1 MAQAKLN
8 QGTDQEPDQDN
19 GNGNS
24 NKNKNKNKNGN
35 GNDRL
40 PLRFWIVASINFIN
54 AISFTI
60 LIPILYPYAK
70 AFGLSDFQ
78 ASLLTTVYALSQF
91 VATPILGRCS
101 DAWGRKPLLVISL
114 AGTALSN
121 LVASLTPFAWLL
133 FVARVFDGLTGGNT
147 SIAAA
152 VISDTTTP
160 GDRARAFGLFDAS
173 LRLGFMTGPAISYF
187 AQKIPTFPGVS
198 HLGMSFFAATVMATI
213 ATLVTLFYLPET
225 LKNPRPLVLDW
236 NLFNVKGW
244 ARSLKN
250 KTIANVILLT
260 FLSGTTFTL
269 FTFAL
274 QPFFLHVLGQKIEN
288 IAILITLVGISGVA
302 TQFFVV
308 GRITKAFNLAIVLL
322 VALTIRGFIFLA
334 MPTFPNLLTFTG
346 LTILLGAVNAFPL
359 PIMTSILTLK
369 SSEQEQG
376 EVLGLSSSALSIA
389 NAIGPALAGAMVTL
403 SYDTPFYISGVLT
416 LCVAGFALFLRS
428 DL

>member
-1 MAQAKLN
+1 MAQAKLRN
-8 QGTDQEPDQDN
+8 QDEG
-19 GNGNS
+19 
-24 NKNKNKNKNGN
+24 K

-40 PLRFWIVASINFIN
+40 PLRFWIVALINFIN

-70 AFGLSDFQ
+70 AFGLSDFE

-101 DAWGRKPLLVISL
+101 DAWGRKPLLLMSL
-114 AGTALSN
+114 VGTALAN
-121 LVASLTPFAWLL
+121 LVASITPFAWLL
-133 FVARVFDGLTGGNT
+133 FMARFFDGLTGGNI

-160 GDRARAFGLFDAS
+160 KDRARAFGLFDAS

-187 AQKIPTFPGVS
+187 AQKIPTFPGIS
-198 HLGMSFFAATVMATI
+198 HLGMSFFAAMMMATI
-213 ATLVTLFYLPET
+213 AAILTFFYLPET
-225 LKNPRPLVLDW
+225 LKIPRPLVLDW
-236 NLFNVKGW
+236 NLFNLKGW
-244 ARSLKN
+244 GRSLQN

-260 FLSGTTFTL
+260 FFSGTTFTI

-274 QPFFLHVLGQKIEN
+274 QPFFLNVLGQKIEN
-288 IAILITLVGISGVA
+288 IAILITLVGISGVV
-302 TQFFVV
+302 TQVFLV
-308 GRITKAFNLAIVLL
+308 GRITQKFNLAIVLL
-322 VALTIRGFIFLA
+322 IALALRGFIFLA
-334 MPTFPNLLTFTG
+334 MPTFPNLIEFTG

-369 SSEQEQG
+369 SGEQEQG

-389 NAIGPALAGAMVTL
+389 NAIGPAMAGVMVSL
-403 SYDTPFYISGVLT
+403 SYEAPFYVSGVLT
-416 LCVAGFALFLRS
+416 LCIAGFALFLRS